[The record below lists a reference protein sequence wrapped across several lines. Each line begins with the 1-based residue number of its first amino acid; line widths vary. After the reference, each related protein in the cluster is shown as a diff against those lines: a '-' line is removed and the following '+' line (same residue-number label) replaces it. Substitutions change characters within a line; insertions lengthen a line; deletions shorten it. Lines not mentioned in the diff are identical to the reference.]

1 MAGVESFNRFYD
13 TEAGQALREDDRNE
27 FPELF
32 EKDEEDEDENMD
44 DREVEER
51 VDDVV
56 VEESDPRETIAK
68 SEQLKLRKIKGTKDQ
83 VTELDLAD
91 W

>member
-1 MAGVESFNRFYD
+1 METDDYFESGD
-13 TEAGQALREDDRNE
+13 APAEMEQ
-27 FPELF
+27 
-32 EKDEEDEDENMD
+32 EEEI
-44 DREVEER
+44 VEE
-51 VDDVV
+51 
-56 VEESDPRETIAK
+56 EDPREAIAK

>member
-1 MAGVESFNRFYD
+1 ME
-13 TEAGQALREDDRNE
+13 Q
-27 FPELF
+27 
-32 EKDEEDEDENMD
+32 EEEI
-44 DREVEER
+44 VEE
-51 VDDVV
+51 
-56 VEESDPRETIAK
+56 EDPRETIAK